1 MYAQSVAL
9 SSFTDYFFD
18 FSLTKFLLAI
28 IGILYLNAD
37 TNQACSNRKSLIS
50 RMPFAPFVLRLLD
63 KVFDLV

>member
-1 MYAQSVAL
+1 MHAQSVAL

-28 IGILYLNAD
+28 TGFLYLNAD

-50 RMPFAPFVLRLLD
+50 RMPFCSFCA
-63 KVFDLV
+63 KVVGQSF